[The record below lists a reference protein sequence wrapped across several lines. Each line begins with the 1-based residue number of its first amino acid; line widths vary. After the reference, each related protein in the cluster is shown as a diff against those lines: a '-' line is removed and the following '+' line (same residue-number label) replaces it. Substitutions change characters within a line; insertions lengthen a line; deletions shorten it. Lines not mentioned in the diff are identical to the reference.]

1 MIKYHRHVI
10 LSPIVVSLLHFIHI
24 LILILMYVCSS
35 LNIKYFNHDSDY
47 VHDETLPNFDIK
59 DIIKLH
65 ALLSKAHHLIV
76 NNPEY
81 SSLALLIHSGA
92 LILSITDP
100 VSQRHSLT
108 VTVASH
114 HNLTIPFKSLMIT
127 RHPNYYCCSFHGT
140 YLCKFI
146 NSIQFNPNHPQLI
159 NYWTIF
165 RYLPSSPAATG

>member
-1 MIKYHRHVI
+1 MIKYPRHVI

-24 LILILMYVCSS
+24 LILMYSS

-81 SSLALLIHSGA
+81 SSLASVIHSGA

-127 RHPNYYCCSFHGT
+127 RHPNYCCSWFMVHIYVNLST
-140 YLCKFI
+140 LS
-146 NSIQFNPNHPQLI
+146 NSILTTHN
-159 NYWTIF
+159 
-165 RYLPSSPAATG
+165 